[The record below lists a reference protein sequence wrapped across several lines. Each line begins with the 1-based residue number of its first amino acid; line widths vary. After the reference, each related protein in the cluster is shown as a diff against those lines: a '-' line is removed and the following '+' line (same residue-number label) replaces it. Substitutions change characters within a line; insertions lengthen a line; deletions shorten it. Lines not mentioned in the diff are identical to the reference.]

1 MTKLPQ
7 DTDFAVLGGG
17 MAGLQVA
24 VSLSRSLKGS
34 GQNVTVVEPREAYKD
49 DRTFCFWNVSET
61 PSTPAIAHRWSK
73 WRVQANGRSH
83 TASSD
88 RYEYVCIPGE
98 AFYQHA
104 IKELDASEE
113 VTLVTSTTAHRVQAS
128 TDNQTLRVIT
138 NHGDLNSRVVYDTRP
153 SGLLI
158 ERSEVLQHFQG
169 WHLKSD
175 SAVFDAETVTLMD
188 FDVPQEQGLHFMYVL
203 PFSANEALV
212 ESTYFSPKVHDS
224 DLYESHIKNYI
235 KDRFG
240 LEDNYTV
247 IRKEGGVVPMTT
259 KTLPNTG
266 HSSWFRLGTPGG
278 QVRPATGYSF
288 LQVAEWIR
296 NHKNW
301 LSKPVAGMPR
311 LRPPFLN
318 WLDAVLL
325 SFLYHRPEDAPEVF
339 AGLFRRVSPDALIR
353 FLSGTGN
360 LSDTLSVMWAMPVYP
375 FVKEAMRLGRIAPLQ
390 IRESASGST

>member
-1 MTKLPQ
+1 
-7 DTDFAVLGGG
+7 
-17 MAGLQVA
+17 
-24 VSLSRSLKGS
+24 
-34 GQNVTVVEPREAYKD
+34 
-49 DRTFCFWNVSET
+49 
-61 PSTPAIAHRWSK
+61 
-73 WRVQANGRSH
+73 
-83 TASSD
+83 
-88 RYEYVCIPGE
+88 
-98 AFYQHA
+98 
-104 IKELDASEE
+104 
-113 VTLVTSTTAHRVQAS
+113 
-128 TDNQTLRVIT
+128 
-138 NHGDLNSRVVYDTRP
+138 
-153 SGLLI
+153 
-158 ERSEVLQHFQG
+158 
-169 WHLKSD
+169 
-175 SAVFDAETVTLMD
+175 MD

-212 ESTYFSPKVHDS
+212 ESTYFHPRYTTQT
-224 DLYESHIKNYI
+224 LYESHIKNYI

-240 LEDNYTV
+240 LDDNYTV

-325 SFLYHRPEDAPEVF
+325 SFYIIDQKMLPRYSLVYFGAFPPMR
-339 AGLFRRVSPDALIR
+339 LFV
-353 FLSGTGN
+353 LSGTGN